1 MTLALNTGET
11 IGGVAGTASAVACV
25 ITGVEIAGGVEA
37 FKVLYQ
43 GLLDDEVGTLY
54 TVPTSTMVIVRNV
67 GLTNTSGDS
76 VGGVIIYV
84 NGADAAHQI
93 CGSTTIPAGSTFM
106 RTDSGWV
113 MTDSTGAQQSSGG
126 GGGGSGDVVGPG
138 SATDDAI
145 ARFDTET
152 GKLIQ
157 NSLATVDDAGTVDVP
172 YGQDYTIDGVASRLW
187 DSIEYYVNCDTGDDG
202 APGTVGEPF
211 ETVQHALDLLPK
223 NLGGHNAAIYL
234 QDSPNYAESIL
245 VTGFYNG
252 EIDFIGGTLVWSG
265 GIMVSIMVNEAIVWF
280 SGIGFYVN
288 EDDMWAVASLQTAP
302 VLFDACKFSKDP
314 SVSGTAGVCPTF
326 GTVWLFGITP
336 PGAGVEVDYGVLA
349 GAGST
354 VFYDDTSQ
362 FGTEFVHY
370 PSTESMVMTEGGF
383 MVSGPGPEVGST
395 DAAVAVMDG
404 TRGVKIRGSL
414 VTIDADGSVNI
425 PSGEAY
431 GIDGTPL
438 AYGDVGAAAADHEH
452 AAGDI
457 TSGSLDGDRLPALST
472 DKRGGVK
479 ETGTPSGKFL
489 RDDDSWAT
497 AGGAYRRPATIVVAA
512 SDSAD
517 KTNVDFV
524 CPATDALDY
533 ITTTVIPTLPAGGGK
548 ILLLEGN
555 YVMTTNSKGIVIDRN
570 NVTVEGMGQSTI
582 IKFPA
587 NTVAGT
593 LITCNYA
600 NCAFDNFQL
609 KGVATGS
616 AAQIG
621 LSSGSA
627 LCVVSRLDI
636 NGFGPDG
643 SSQGITGS
651 GSVIVEGCHIHGN
664 YYGVQGGFNLATV
677 TECYLYGNV
686 RPLYLGG
693 NYITI
698 SNNLIESSTYGT
710 YTYSGPGIG
719 AQISGNIFNQTYGR
733 CITHVGGK
741 ASITSNMFYITS
753 LTYPAIS
760 ASGSGLAVTG
770 NTVTS
775 DGVGDP
781 SAAPFSVDAGTNSII
796 SGNVYNAAGAARC
809 GYGLQ
814 IGSGAVGFAVMR
826 NSLCFTVAP
835 ILDAGTQTTFGDAKM
850 TSLLNVL
857 AEDVDAIVDNED
869 LNVSLPLTCTLD
881 GQPDFGRNV
890 TLALTDADDGI
901 SAINITVTGVISLGV
916 TVTETFTFASFTAKV
931 ATGNYPFEKITE
943 VKVNSATGIGAGD
956 VLEVGIGKK
965 LGLPGRIHDTGGIIW
980 VKQNAAKTAAYTASA
995 TYGTVAPTTLTAA
1008 DDFDIFWNRDSNIWA
1023 V

>member
-1 MTLALNTGET
+1 MTTPIQILHRRDTAAHWTSANPVLGASELGYET
-11 IGGVAGTASAVACV
+11 DMGRFKFGDGVTAWNDLDYFEAGA
-25 ITGVEIAGGVEA
+25 GDVEGPG
-37 FKVLYQ
+37 
-43 GLLDDEVGTLY
+43 
-54 TVPTSTMVIVRNV
+54 TSTDN
-67 GLTNTSGDS
+67 
-76 VGGVIIYV
+76 
-84 NGADAAHQI
+84 
-93 CGSTTIPAGSTFM
+93 
-106 RTDSGWV
+106 
-113 MTDSTGAQQSSGG
+113 
-126 GGGGSGDVVGPG
+126 
-138 SATDDAI
+138 AI
-145 ARFDTET
+145 ARFHQGT
-152 GKLIQ
+152 GKVIQ
-157 NSLATVDDAGTVDVP
+157 N
-172 YGQDYTIDGVASRLW
+172 
-187 DSIEYYVNCDTGDDG
+187 
-202 APGTVGEPF
+202 
-211 ETVQHALDLLPK
+211 
-223 NLGGHNAAIYL
+223 
-234 QDSPNYAESIL
+234 
-245 VTGFYNG
+245 
-252 EIDFIGGTLVWSG
+252 
-265 GIMVSIMVNEAIVWF
+265 
-280 SGIGFYVN
+280 
-288 EDDMWAVASLQTAP
+288 
-302 VLFDACKFSKDP
+302 
-314 SVSGTAGVCPTF
+314 
-326 GTVWLFGITP
+326 
-336 PGAGVEVDYGVLA
+336 
-349 GAGST
+349 
-354 VFYDDTSQ
+354 
-362 FGTEFVHY
+362 
-370 PSTESMVMTEGGF
+370 
-383 MVSGPGPEVGST
+383 
-395 DAAVAVMDG
+395 
-404 TRGVKIRGSL
+404 SL
-414 VTIDADGSVNI
+414 VTIDDSGSVNI
-425 PSGEAY
+425 PSGQSYKKNSVA
-431 GIDGTPL
+431 L
-438 AYGDVGAAAADHEH
+438 AAADVGAAATSHTH
-452 AAGDI
+452 GGGDI
-457 TSGSLDGDRLPALST
+457 TSQVSDAHTVDGEHASAFADASHAHAATDITSATLDGDRLPALST
-472 DKRGGVK
+472 GKRGGVK

-489 RDDDSWAT
+489 RDDDSWAA

-533 ITTTVIPTLPAGGGK
+533 ITTTIIPTLPAGGGK
-548 ILLLEGN
+548 ILLLEGTYTMN
-555 YVMTTNSKGIVIDRN
+555 TNSKGIVIDRN
-570 NVTVEGMGQSTI
+570 NVTIEGMGQSTI

-651 GSVIVEGCHIHGN
+651 GSVIVEGCYIHGN
-664 YYGVQGGFNLATV
+664 YYGVQGGFNLVTV
-677 TECYLYGNV
+677 TGCYLYGNV

-693 NYITI
+693 SYITI

-760 ASGSGLAVTG
+760 ASGSGLTVTG

-775 DGVGDP
+775 DGAGDP
-781 SAAPFSVDAGTNSII
+781 SAAPFSIDTGTNSII
-796 SGNVYNAAGAARC
+796 SGNAYNAAGAARC